1 MTTTAPE
8 AISQHAQ
15 AADAKARRGFG
26 PRVRRLHTRIGAAH
40 RQAEGMVF
48 SKALLAGQASPLQIA
63 ALMRALQ
70 PGYELI
76 ETAGPAI
83 ARQLGCE
90 VFPWGGLGRSASLQR
105 DVAQLQGLPATPTTP
120 GTTAWLEQ
128 LQELADQHPHRF
140 MAHVY
145 VRYGGDL
152 SGGQQLGEQANAI
165 LGQAQ
170 LPEVSFWQ
178 FEQPTVELKEALHE
192 AFEQLQLSPEQ
203 EEELLDEAEAGFRA
217 TQRLLAEL
225 AEVTEQGEL
234 TERAEMGS

>member
-1 MTTTAPE
+1 MTTTVPE

-26 PRVRRLHTRIGAAH
+26 PRVRRLHARIGAAH

-70 PGYELI
+70 PGYALI
-76 ETAGPAI
+76 ESAGPAI

-90 VFPWGGLGRSASLQR
+90 AFPWSGLGRSSKLRR
-105 DVAQLQGLPATPTTP
+105 DVNNLQELPATPTTA

-128 LQELADQHPHRF
+128 LQELAAHHPHRF

-165 LGQAQ
+165 LAQAH
-170 LPEVSFWQ
+170 LPGVSFWQ
-178 FEQPTVELKEALHE
+178 FDQPTSALKEALHE
-192 AFEQLQLSPEQ
+192 AFEQLELTPEQ
-203 EEELLDEAEAGFRA
+203 EQELLDEAEAGFCA

-225 AEVTEQGEL
+225 AQLDYTP
-234 TERAEMGS
+234 MP